1 MKQFFRDN
9 GGLIVV
15 AAVLLAGILTVGS
28 ALLGGNPVAE
38 AVSWITTPF
47 RTLSTT
53 VAEWVE
59 GRYDRAFR
67 FDALVQENEEL
78 RRQVAEL
85 TEAAHQGYDAR
96 RQNEQYRNL
105 LGLAQR
111 RTDLVFEPAT
121 VTQRSTSGWH
131 RSVTLNKG
139 ARQDV
144 AAGDCVVD
152 EYGNLV
158 GIITE
163 VDYNSC
169 VMSSILD
176 PDVELG
182 VRVARTDDNAIL
194 EGDFALMLE
203 GLLKLSYLPE
213 QTQLLSGDRVTTSG
227 LGLVYPAGLVVGTI
241 RSLHTEANGLD
252 RYAVVEPAADLD
264 GLRYVFIIKDFEVV
278 E

>member
-9 GGLIVV
+9 GGLIVI
-15 AAVLLAGILTVGS
+15 AAVLLAAILTIGS
-28 ALLGGNPVAE
+28 ALLGGNPIADM
-38 AVSWITTPF
+38 VSWVTTPI
-47 RTLSTT
+47 RAISTT
-53 VAEWVE
+53 AAEWVE
-59 GRYDRAFR
+59 NRYDRAFR
-67 FDALVQENEEL
+67 FDALVQENEDL

-85 TEAAHQGYDAR
+85 TEAAQQGYDAL

-105 LGLAQR
+105 LSLAQKR
-111 RTDLVFEPAT
+111 SDFVFEAAT
-121 VTQRSTSGWH
+121 ITQRSTSEWK

-139 ARQDV
+139 SRQDV
-144 AAGDCVVD
+144 AVNDCVVD

-194 EGDFALMLE
+194 EGDFTLMLE

-213 QTQLLSGDRVTTSG
+213 NTQLLSGDRITTSG
-227 LGLVYPAGLVVGTI
+227 LGLVYPAGLVVGSI
-241 RSLHTEANGLD
+241 RSIHTEANGLD
-252 RYAVVEPAADLD
+252 RYAVVDPTADLEE
-264 GLRYVFIIKDFEVV
+264 LRYVFIIKDFEVV